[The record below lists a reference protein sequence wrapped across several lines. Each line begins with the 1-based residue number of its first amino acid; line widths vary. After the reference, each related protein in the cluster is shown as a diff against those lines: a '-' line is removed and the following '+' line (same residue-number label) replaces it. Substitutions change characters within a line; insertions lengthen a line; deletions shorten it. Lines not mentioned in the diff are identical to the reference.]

1 MNRETL
7 ERLARNPHYKL
18 SAKQKEE
25 LAKIDRKPMVEFG
38 VPSIHNTD
46 LPIHETGQERTV
58 RTSKKTIKK
67 KD

>member
-1 MNRETL
+1 MNRDTL

-38 VPSIHNTD
+38 VPPIHNTD
-46 LPIHETGQERTV
+46 LPIHETGQETRT
-58 RTSKKTIKK
+58 RTSKKTTKK
-67 KD
+67 